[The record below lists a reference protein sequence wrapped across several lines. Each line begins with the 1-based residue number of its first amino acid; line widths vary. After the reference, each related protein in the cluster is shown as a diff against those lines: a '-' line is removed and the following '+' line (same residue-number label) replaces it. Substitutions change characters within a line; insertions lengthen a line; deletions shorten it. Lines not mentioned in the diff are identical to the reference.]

1 MKKLLLAA
9 TAVLAFTSAASADTI
24 SGSWSNATI
33 SAATSPNTFL
43 IFDSALPTSGNFSV
57 NTAPIVGG
65 TNNGRQPESTFLTV
79 SPGSCIGSGCG
90 AATAN
95 VSVTFGQIKDGTSVI
110 SNGFSIQGIFEANF
124 NNQTDDVKWTGV
136 TGLGGGATSSIF
148 GPGGIS
154 GVNFINMADGT
165 GAPGGID
172 LSFAFGSETI
182 NLYVLDGADWN
193 VVTDISATAVAGAV
207 PEASTWAM
215 MLLGFCGIVVMGA
228 KRRREGGAAFRLV

>member
-1 MKKLLLAA
+1 MKRLLFAA

-43 IFDSALPTSGNFSV
+43 FFDTALPTNGTFTV
-57 NTAPIVGG
+57 NTAATVGG
-65 TNNGRQPESTFLTV
+65 VNNGRQPESTFLTV
-79 SPGSCIGSGCG
+79 SPGGCTGSGCN

-110 SNGFSIQGIFEANF
+110 SNGFTLNGIYEANF
-124 NNQTDDVKWTGV
+124 HDQTDDVKWTGV
-136 TGLGGGATSSIF
+136 TGLGGGATASVF

-154 GVNFINMADGT
+154 GVSFIPMADGT

-172 LSFAFGSETI
+172 LSFAFGSETV

-193 VVTDISATAVAGAV
+193 VVTDISATAVAAV
-207 PEASTWAM
+207 PEPSTWAM
-215 MLLGFCGIVVMGA
+215 MILGFAGIVVMGA